1 MRIQDRRSIA
11 LATLLATRTVGRVS
25 RRAAAPLAG
34 ALWFTPWGVETPR
47 ARAGG
52 DAWLEAATPVELPDG
67 LAGAATG
74 DGPTVLLV
82 HGWGTRGATMRV
94 AADAVAAAGYRAV
107 VMDMPA
113 HGDSPGRR
121 TNLYDAATAVR
132 KVADTVGARA
142 VVAHSIG
149 GPTVLLAIADGL
161 EVDAVALIA
170 PAVRLDEAVA
180 RFVERFRL
188 PRRAAEG
195 LWDRIEAR
203 FGPEVWATT
212 AAERV
217 VAGLDVP
224 GLVVGDHDDTEVPLA
239 SIERLARAWPGA
251 RLLTTSGLGHDKVL
265 RDDSVVAHVAG
276 FVADHVPSDRLPR
289 AYAGSSE
296 RSWAS

>member
-1 MRIQDRRSIA
+1 MRIQDRRGIA

-34 ALWFTPWGVETPR
+34 ALWFTPWRVETPR

-52 DAWLEAATPVELPDG
+52 DAWLERATRLELPDG

-94 AADAVAAAGYRAV
+94 AADALAAAGYRAV
-107 VMDMPA
+107 VMDLPA

-121 TNLYDAATAVR
+121 TNLYEAAAAVR
-132 KVADTVGARA
+132 TVAETVHARA

-149 GPTVLLAIADGL
+149 GPTTLLALDAAL

-203 FGPEVWATT
+203 FGPEVWAAV
-212 AAERV
+212 AAERIV
-217 VAGLDVP
+217 TGLDVP
-224 GLVVGDHDDTEVPLA
+224 GLVVGDRDDPEVAIA

-251 RLLTTSGLGHDKVL
+251 RLVTTSGLGHDRVL
-265 RDDSVVAHVAG
+265 RDDGVVAEVAG
-276 FVADHVPSDRLPR
+276 FIVEHVPSRPLVTT
-289 AYAGSSE
+289 
-296 RSWAS
+296 